1 MNNWLLT
8 DAEIEAA
15 WTEWARTKELAQ
27 FSSQDFLK
35 GRFIARAQLRKVMR
49 GIELEG
55 HCHLCEVCRQH
66 LFNLPLWKE
75 LRLEAGLGGG
85 RSG

>member
-8 DAEIEAA
+8 DAEIEEAV
-15 WTEWARTKELAQ
+15 WEEIREPSHL
-27 FSSQDFLK
+27 SHQDFLDEA
-35 GRFIARAQLRKVMR
+35 RSIARAQLRKVMR

-55 HCHLCEVCRQH
+55 HYHLC
-66 LFNLPLWKE
+66 NLPLWKE
-75 LRLEAGLGGG
+75 LRQEAGLGGG